1 MHILDLSTFPG
12 LVQIAKRTAFIRQG
26 SYQIV
31 HLNDINKVGQIISE
45 IKNISEK
52 VRKANRFKSILSS
65 KTLHLSQ
72 KILDEIKPHYRFRRS
87 WEWLGSSNQW
97 MTGNPDEDDL
107 RSMNSDINT
116 MTSNHNKVVKEN
128 NMQIEMNKVFEDRI
142 ILISETLS
150 KTVASYLNKTSEAL
164 DILNL
169 ILNIDL
175 DTEKLEV
182 IKNAFKLVKI
192 NVIKRILSEQGF
204 LIP

>member
-1 MHILDLSTFPG
+1 
-12 LVQIAKRTAFIRQG
+12 
-26 SYQIV
+26 
-31 HLNDINKVGQIISE
+31 
-45 IKNISEK
+45 
-52 VRKANRFKSILSS
+52 
-65 KTLHLSQ
+65 
-72 KILDEIKPHYRFRRS
+72 
-87 WEWLGSSNQW
+87 
-97 MTGNPDEDDL
+97 MTGNPDADDL
-107 RSMNSDINT
+107 SSMNSDINT

-175 DTEKLEV
+175 DTKKLEV